1 MFFLD
6 VVQSDYKT
14 ENIGFQKYLMKKK
27 IISLGV
33 ENNIFFFYSWHE
45 LFVPRYSHID
55 IILIR
60 YFSIV

>member
-33 ENNIFFFYSWHE
+33 ENNIFFFIHGMNYSY
-45 LFVPRYSHID
+45 LD
-55 IILIR
+55 IVI
-60 YFSIV
+60 